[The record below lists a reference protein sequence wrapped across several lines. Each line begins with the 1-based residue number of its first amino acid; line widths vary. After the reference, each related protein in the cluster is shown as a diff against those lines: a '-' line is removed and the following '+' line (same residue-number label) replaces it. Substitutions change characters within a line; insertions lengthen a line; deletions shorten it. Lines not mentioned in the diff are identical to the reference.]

1 MSVGSSPENSTG
13 RPRSRS
19 RRIRPYTLTGG
30 RTRARH
36 ELLVEA
42 LISVPQYDPGLPE
55 TLMPESRQLYEH
67 ARSRAS
73 IAELSVAI
81 AAPLGVVRV
90 LISDLAAQGAVYI
103 HPTAHSYHHDREMLG
118 RILDG
123 LERLSV

>member
-1 MSVGSSPENSTG
+1 MSVGPSPEE
-13 RPRSRS
+13 RPKSRS
-19 RRIRPYTLTGG
+19 KRIRPYALTGG

-55 TLMPESRQLYEH
+55 TLMPESRMLYER

-73 IAELSVAI
+73 VAELSVAVS
-81 AAPLGVVRV
+81 APLGVVRV
-90 LISDLAAQGAVYI
+90 LISDLAAQGAVCI
-103 HPTAHSYHHDREMLG
+103 HPTAHSFHHDREMLG

>member
-1 MSVGSSPENSTG
+1 
-13 RPRSRS
+13 
-19 RRIRPYTLTGG
+19 
-30 RTRARH
+30 
-36 ELLVEA
+36 LVEA

-55 TLMPESRQLYEH
+55 TLMPESRALYEH

-73 IAELSVAI
+73 IAELSVAV